1 MIQSFV
7 FNDGKLVASNLD
19 SDALRLVR
27 ADKGLLIWVNLFAP
41 TPEESTRILEEVF
54 SFHPLAIEDCLSV
67 SRYPKIEDYEDY
79 LFLVMHGVAF
89 SREDQFRTT
98 ELDFFIGK
106 SFLVTHHS
114 EPLATV
120 TTTIERLQKNPN
132 PIARNIDRLAHF
144 LLDTMIDGY
153 QPVLNDLTNEV
164 RTLEDTVFQSASGE
178 PAVIREFRA
187 RKKEISDLQQ
197 IARPQR
203 DVVNRIAR
211 GEFKVIRPVMLPYFR
226 DLLSNLN
233 RIDTTAST
241 LSDQLYL
248 TLDVFL
254 NKASYETNEIIK
266 ILTLLT
272 ALTTPTVLIGTWY
285 GMNLKMPEYALPYAY
300 PVASA
305 VDILTTVGL
314 IVWLRRRH
322 WL

>member
-7 FNDGKLVASNLD
+7 FNDGKLAGSNLD
-19 SDALRLVR
+19 TDALRLVR
-27 ADKGLLIWVNLFAP
+27 GDKGLLIWVNLFAP
-41 TPEESTRILEEVF
+41 TKEESTNILEDVF

-79 LFLVMHGVAF
+79 IFLVMHAVAF

-114 EPLATV
+114 EPLASV
-120 TTTIERLQKNPN
+120 SATIERLQKNPN

-144 LLDTMIDGY
+144 LLDTMVDGY
-153 QPVLNDLTNEV
+153 QPVLNDLTQDV
-164 RTLEDTVFQSASGE
+164 RTLEDTVFQSSSGE
-178 PAVIREFRA
+178 PTVIREFRE
-187 RKKEISDLQQ
+187 RKKELSDLQQ

-203 DVVNRIAR
+203 DVVNRMAR

-233 RIDTTAST
+233 RIDATAGT

-285 GMNLKMPEYALPYAY
+285 GMNLKMPEYAISYAY

-305 VDILTTVGL
+305 VDILATVAL
-314 IVWLRRRH
+314 VVWLRRKH